1 VSTSDR
7 NYHHGDLRE
16 ALLQAALGLVEARGA
31 DDVSLREVARS
42 VGVSPAAVYRH
53 FPDKRALMEA
63 IAAEG
68 LRRLGE
74 AQHAAA
80 DREADLRAAF
90 NASGRAYVRFALA
103 NPGLF
108 RATFTY
114 PGVTLGDPKD
124 DEAGRLLHA
133 HALALAGGDE
143 ERAKLLAARAWALVH
158 GLAMLMLDGR
168 MPASGA
174 LIDAAVEGAGL

>member
-1 VSTSDR
+1 MSTSDR
-7 NYHHGDLRE
+7 AYHHGDLRE
-16 ALLQAALGLVEARGA
+16 ALLQVALALIEARGA
-31 DDVSLREVARS
+31 NDVSLREVARS

-80 DREADLRAAF
+80 DAEPDVRAAF

-114 PGVTLGDPKD
+114 PGLELGNPAD

-143 ERAKLLAARAWALVH
+143 ARAKLLAARAWALVH

-168 MPASGA
+168 MPASEG
-174 LIDAAVEGAGL
+174 LIDAAVEGAGF